1 MPPIRS
7 LERPPQGPKM
17 MLDKRVGNYR
27 WNLPLQFN
35 AASVIGGLDRAAQ
48 ADRLPGSD
56 DWRQLAARD
65 RK

>member
-1 MPPIRS
+1 
-7 LERPPQGPKM
+7 M